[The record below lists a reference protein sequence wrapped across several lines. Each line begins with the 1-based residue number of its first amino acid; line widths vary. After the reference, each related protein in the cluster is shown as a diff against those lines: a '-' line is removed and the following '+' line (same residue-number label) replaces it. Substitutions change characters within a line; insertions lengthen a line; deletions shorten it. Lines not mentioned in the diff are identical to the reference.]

1 MRLRMNT
8 SADEPAPSG
17 NDLLLDGAVSHVPP
31 IDTDLKN
38 QILTSSDRSNPTED
52 RISAFRDIIDREI
65 GDTALTRGR
74 NIERE
79 INLRNLYLKFEG
91 GNPTGTHKDR
101 IAFAQVLDALRRGY
115 EAVTLATCG
124 NYGAA
129 MALACNLAGLKCIIF
144 IPEGYKTKR
153 LADMTR
159 YGAEIHFSGRDYEDS
174 CDLSRTLAAEGEI
187 YDANPG
193 GANTVLQLE
202 AYAQISYEIYDE
214 LRDAPAAVAVSV
226 SNGTT
231 LAGIYLGFL
240 SLYRRCK
247 TSRIP
252 KIIAGSSY
260 RKNPIIESYVR
271 GSRQCIDLDPGSI
284 KETEVNE
291 PLINWHSI
299 DGNEA
304 LDAIYESGGFA
315 SYVSDKAMKEAVSTL
330 KKTDGMVVLPASTA
344 GLIAL
349 INRHNTERLPGDRY
363 VAVIT
368 GKQS

>member
-1 MRLRMNT
+1 MNT
-8 SADEPAPSG
+8 SSDVPAQQG

-31 IDTDLKN
+31 IDTDLN
-38 QILTSSDRSNPTED
+38 SQILTSSNLTKPTEE

-65 GDTALTRGR
+65 GDTALTRAR

-79 INLRNLYLKFEG
+79 YNLRNLYLKFEG

-129 MALACNLAGLKCIIF
+129 MALACNLAAVKCIVF

-159 YGAEIHFSGRDYEDS
+159 YGAEIHFAGRDYEES
-174 CDLSRTLAAEGEI
+174 CVLSRAVAENEEI

-252 KIIAGSSY
+252 RIIAGSSY
-260 RKNPIIESYVR
+260 RKNPIIESYVK
-271 GSRQCIDLDPGSI
+271 GSRSCIDLNPLSI
-284 KETEVNE
+284 KETEINE

-304 LDAIYESGGFA
+304 LDAIYESSGFA
-315 SYVSDKAMKEAVSTL
+315 SYVSDKAMRDAVTML
-330 KKTDGMVVLPASTA
+330 KKTDGMMVLPASTA
-344 GLIAL
+344 GMIAL
-349 INRHNTERLPGDRY
+349 LNKHNAENFPGDRY

-368 GKQS
+368 GKQAL